1 MVVKTLT
8 LRILSA
14 MLCLMALASCNRR
27 EATSWDADLSGPI
40 AYGRLSLEQ
49 IVADSLLQADE
60 TGLWHLVF
68 DESLTDFELD
78 SIVEIPD
85 TTIVKEYPLFL
96 VGDFPPG
103 FTVPIAP
110 TQQITIQHPN
120 VQLKNVRMKGG
131 KLKYRLRSPV
141 DGYLNCTFT
150 IPGLTR
156 DGVSQSIVLAT
167 EPPQAAQE
175 FVTEGELDL
184 AGLELDLTGES
195 GSSFNRIAATF
206 SVVVDPDAPQSANVS
221 PGDVIDFE
229 LQFQDPKVSYARGYF
244 GAHSYSLNEIV
255 DFSALANMP
264 DGILN
269 LEQTSMEF
277 SIRNAVGVDAQID
290 IAEISNYNQLTQT
303 SVALE
308 HPTLFEPLNITR
320 AQDNGGIVDAFEYNF
335 NVNSSNSNLDAFF
348 ENLPSQFQL
357 QGEVT
362 NNPLGNVSDGNDFV
376 YTDDALQAGFRV
388 DVPLKIGLQ
397 NIHLAD
403 TLFLTN
409 AAPDIPLNG
418 KLLLWI
424 SNGYPVETSVSL
436 YIIENGQRVT
446 LAEGMLINSATPSS
460 TPNAPVAA
468 ESWIEIE
475 TTESTLSKLN
485 EENPLLIDVV
495 LHTPGAP
502 TPVGLYAN
510 QFIDFRLIVDGT
522 YTLQY
527 GE

>member
-1 MVVKTLT
+1 
-8 LRILSA
+8 
-14 MLCLMALASCNRR
+14 MA
-27 EATSWDADLSGPI
+27 
-40 AYGRLSLEQ
+40 
-49 IVADSLLQADE
+49 
-60 TGLWHLVF
+60 
-68 DESLTDFELD
+68 
-78 SIVEIPD
+78 
-85 TTIVKEYPLFL
+85 
-96 VGDFPPG
+96 
-103 FTVPIAP
+103 
-110 TQQITIQHPN
+110 
-120 VQLKNVRMKGG
+120 
-131 KLKYRLRSPV
+131 
-141 DGYLNCTFT
+141 
-150 IPGLTR
+150 
-156 DGVSQSIVLAT
+156 
-167 EPPQAAQE
+167 
-175 FVTEGELDL
+175 
-184 AGLELDLTGES
+184 
-195 GSSFNRIAATF
+195 
-206 SVVVDPDAPQSANVS
+206 
-221 PGDVIDFE
+221 
-229 LQFQDPKVSYARGYF
+229 
-244 GAHSYSLNEIV
+244 
-255 DFSALANMP
+255 
-264 DGILN
+264 
-269 LEQTSMEF
+269 F

-290 IAEISNYNQLTQT
+290 IAEISNYNQLTQA

-320 AQDNGGIVDAFEYNF
+320 AQDNGGVVDAFEYNF

-357 QGEVT
+357 QGDVT
-362 NNPLGNVSDGNDFV
+362 INPLGNVSDGNDFV

-460 TPNAPVAA
+460 TPNAPLAA

>member
-1 MVVKTLT
+1 
-8 LRILSA
+8 
-14 MLCLMALASCNRR
+14 
-27 EATSWDADLSGPI
+27 
-40 AYGRLSLEQ
+40 
-49 IVADSLLQADE
+49 
-60 TGLWHLVF
+60 
-68 DESLTDFELD
+68 
-78 SIVEIPD
+78 
-85 TTIVKEYPLFL
+85 
-96 VGDFPPG
+96 
-103 FTVPIAP
+103 
-110 TQQITIQHPN
+110 
-120 VQLKNVRMKGG
+120 
-131 KLKYRLRSPV
+131 
-141 DGYLNCTFT
+141 
-150 IPGLTR
+150 
-156 DGVSQSIVLAT
+156 
-167 EPPQAAQE
+167 
-175 FVTEGELDL
+175 
-184 AGLELDLTGES
+184 LELDLTGES

-206 SVVVDPDAPQSANVS
+206 SVVVDPEAPQSANVS

-229 LQFQDPKVSYARGYF
+229 LQFEDPKVSYARGYF

-357 QGEVT
+357 QGDVT
-362 NNPLGNVSDGNDFV
+362 INPLGNVSDGNDFV

>member
-1 MVVKTLT
+1 MPVKS
-8 LRILSA
+8 LSFRMMTS
-14 MLCLMALASCNRR
+14 MLFLVALVSCSRR
-27 EATSWDADLSGPI
+27 EATSWDTNLNGPI
-40 AYGRLSLEQ
+40 AFGRLSLEQ

-60 TGLWHLVF
+60 SGLWHLIF
-68 DESLTDFELD
+68 DENLTDFELD

-110 TQQITIQHPN
+110 TQQITIQHPS
-120 VQLKNVRMKGG
+120 VQLKKVRMKGG

-156 DGVSQSIVLAT
+156 DGISQSIAIAT
-167 EPPQAAQE
+167 QPPQSSQE

-206 SVVVDPDAPQSANVS
+206 SVVVDANAPQSANVS

-229 LQFQDPKVSYARGYF
+229 LQFADPKVSYARGYF
-244 GAHSYSLNEIV
+244 GSHYYALNEHV

-264 DGILN
+264 DGVLN
-269 LEQTSMEF
+269 LEQASMQF
-277 SIRNAVGVDAQID
+277 SIRNAVGIDAQID
-290 IAEISNYNQLTQT
+290 FSEISNYNQLTQT
-303 SVALE
+303 TVALQ

-320 AQDNGGIVDAFEYNF
+320 AHDNGGVVDAYEYHYD
-335 NVNSSNSNLDAFF
+335 VNASNSNLDAFF

-357 QGEVT
+357 QGDVT
-362 NNPLGNVSDGNDFV
+362 INPLGNVSDGNDFV
-376 YTDDALQAGFRV
+376 YTDDALQAGFSV
-388 DVPLKIGLQ
+388 DIPLKIGLQ

-403 TLFLTN
+403 TLFLSNT
-409 AAPDIPLNG
+409 APEIPLNG

-424 SNGYPVETSVSL
+424 SNGYPVEASVNL
-436 YIIENGQRVT
+436 YIIENGQRVV
-446 LAEGMLINSATPSS
+446 LAEGVLINSATPTS
-460 TPNAPVAA
+460 TSNLAAPA

-475 TTESTLSKLN
+475 TTEEKLAKLN

-502 TPVGLYAN
+502 TPVGLYAH

-527 GE
+527 GQ